1 MLYCI
6 LRLAWATR
14 VGELWRCISLSSDT
28 VIITS
33 VHSDPASEI
42 GIPLT
47 LFSFELRDM
56 DIVEELSKQLAR
68 QDTQLS
74 VLHKLL
80 QQSAR
85 GIDISSSAERVVRY
99 CLFSSSGTTPQILSL
114 SLDVLCASPSHAFW
128 VDALS
133 VIIENLQRSGTSACL
148 TVLGKIRALP
158 HAALQHLILYA
169 ATPLIQALGE
179 DRSPAIRKAA
189 AFAVAASVL
198 RGKPLTASSTEPIRL
213 EQLNQDQIAVLKR
226 SIERLLFAL
235 LLAIFDRADEVAVTA
250 LSLLTKFSIDADAT
264 LERSVLNRT
273 KEATAGAIWDIL
285 TSNCKNVADRFNPL
299 LGKLGKADTSDKS
312 TAAGREVFKFRKEA
326 MKSLTRLAARA
337 LNEKYI
343 SIEEREQQQDALQ
356 VATITPALMS
366 AHDSLKWGLTW
377 VDNVLAP
384 LCDNAGVEVAAAA
397 CSAMLLVCSYAVQNP
412 SLEKVA
418 QWGIKAVRR
427 ISRLLF
433 ESDGRISIIVMT
445 GLVRDASHGLA
456 ALSKNDYVT
465 SKFVVTIATGLI
477 PFAAKCPRREMRLEA
492 MSVIA
497 STIIE
502 YDLSGRDAGVG
513 VSLKAVLS
521 SDAWKSTMVA
531 GKTDSNVASELVC
544 CFSQSILESSR
555 KIFACQDQELRL
567 SLTHTWAVMLSQL
580 MGRTHMC
587 LSWPYSPAST
597 YARELYLKVFDALG
611 QYSAFLMRAQGVGM
625 EEYERL
631 QESLAKETLEQNDVA
646 ARASL
651 LICITK
657 YWLTSGIKAE
667 SNAGHVLKAIWKH
680 VQEHYRDEE
689 IMLTE
694 LKTGAL
700 WSDARQGSRT
710 PAERAVEGGYVSIA
724 TALSKRTRSII
735 DTVGMSVSTAIES
748 TLFGSIALATAA
760 AEGSTLTTD
769 FAYAGLSALLALVGH
784 NPAIAEKGVK
794 ILKKYIGIMEE
805 AESSDFIVL
814 EAVRNTIA
822 AIEMYQDE
830 FFPRPVMPRE
840 LPGLSSVSNRQQLQ
854 ERNDSLSWMRDITES
869 CVFATSRLEDPSKES
884 STVSAEEVILHTAA
898 ITKKRMYAFS
908 PVTLQ
913 TYDSSTRPIT
923 EGDQQTLN
931 GASDPFSVVASH
943 SMDTVKGLALLR
955 VDVINRSAFKVINA
969 ALTYSSSGAL
979 VPLPDAATWYPLG
992 TMAHGMAVTQRITLS
1007 VRTNQGFA
1015 GRVFFSIHT
1024 RREGSDDG
1032 TTQEQCCVPYYIP
1045 SSDVLLLRK
1054 PAPNAGVDVF
1064 RRRWDLMRHSISFQ
1078 VVIRK
1083 NQSVDSFVDTL
1094 ERRSKCLRQVGR
1106 MRTYSHVC
1114 ALVADSSRED
1124 YVAVALLAPEAQ
1136 GSSGRGPC
1144 MIYGTIRS
1152 NSAGYNHAFREECRE
1167 WLSARFRI
1175 IFPDDDLTDEAKGF
1189 ALKPQDAYFI
1199 TNSPDNLSPY
1209 QRWRMAHSVRVTY

>member
-1 MLYCI
+1 
-6 LRLAWATR
+6 
-14 VGELWRCISLSSDT
+14 
-28 VIITS
+28 
-33 VHSDPASEI
+33 
-42 GIPLT
+42 
-47 LFSFELRDM
+47 M
-56 DIVEELSKQLAR
+56 DIIEELSKQLAR

-80 QQSAR
+80 QHSAR
-85 GIDISSSAERVVRY
+85 GVDISSSAERVVRY

-114 SLDVLCASPSHAFW
+114 ALDVLCASPSHAFW
-128 VDALS
+128 VDTLS

-148 TVLGKIRALP
+148 TVLGKIPALP
-158 HAALQHLILYA
+158 HAALQHFILYA

-179 DRSPAIRKAA
+179 DKSPAIRKAA
-189 AFAVAASVL
+189 AFAVASSAL

-213 EQLNQDQIAVLKR
+213 EQLNHDQIAVLKR

-235 LLAIFDRADEVAVTA
+235 LRSIFDRADEVAVTA
-250 LSLLTKFSIDADAT
+250 LSLLTKFSIDADAA

-285 TSNCKNVADRFNPL
+285 TSNCKKVADRFNPL
-299 LGKLGKADTSDKS
+299 LAKLAKADATDKA
-312 TAAGREVFKFRKEA
+312 TAAGREMFKFRKEA
-326 MKSLTRLAARA
+326 MKSLTRLAART
-337 LNEKYI
+337 LNETYT
-343 SIEEREQQQDALQ
+343 SIEEGEQRNALQ
-356 VATITPALMS
+356 VATITPGLMS
-366 AHDSLKWGLTW
+366 AQDSLNWGLTW
-377 VDNVLAP
+377 VDNVLAL

-433 ESDGRISIIVMT
+433 ESDGRISIIVLT

-477 PFAAKCPRREMRLEA
+477 PFAAKCPRREVRLEA

-497 STIIE
+497 STVIE

-521 SDAWKSTMVA
+521 SDAWKSTMA
-531 GKTDSNVASELVC
+531 ASKTDSNVASEIVC

-567 SLTHTWAVMLSQL
+567 SLTHTWAVMLSHL

-611 QYSAFLMRAQGVGM
+611 QYSAFLMRVQGVGM

-631 QESLAKETLEQNDVA
+631 QESLAKETLEQKDVA

-689 IMLTE
+689 VMLNE

-710 PAERAVEGGYVSIA
+710 PAERAVEGGYVSMA
-724 TALSKRTRSII
+724 TALSKRTRSVL
-735 DTVGMSVSTAIES
+735 DTVGMSVTSAIES

-769 FAYAGLSALLALVGH
+769 FAYASLSALLALVSH

-830 FFPRPVMPRE
+830 FFPKPVMPRE
-840 LPGLSSVSNRQQLQ
+840 IPGLSSASNRQQLQ

-869 CVFATSRLEDPSKES
+869 CVFATSRLEDPEKES
-884 STVSAEEVILHTAA
+884 STVSAEEAILHTAA

-913 TYDSSTRPIT
+913 TFDSSTQPIT

-955 VDVINRSAFKVINA
+955 VDIINRSAFKVINA

-992 TMAHGMAVTQRITLS
+992 TMTHGMAVTQRITLS

-1015 GRVFFSIHT
+1015 GRVFFSILT
-1024 RREGSDDG
+1024 WREGTDDG
-1032 TTQEQCCVPYYIP
+1032 TTQEQSCVPYYIP
-1045 SSDVLLLRK
+1045 SSDVLLLRQ

-1124 YVAVALLAPEAQ
+1124 YVAVALLAPEAE
-1136 GSSGRGPC
+1136 GRSGRGPC
-1144 MIYGTIRS
+1144 MVYGTIRS

-1167 WLSARFRI
+1167 WLSSRFRI
-1175 IFPDDDLTDEAKGF
+1175 IFPDDDLTDEAKAL

-1199 TNSPDNLSPY
+1199 TNSPDNFSPY
-1209 QRWRMAHSVRVTY
+1209 QRWRMAHSVRVKY